1 MSREQA
7 QSILKTIEGR
17 GYRAYLVGGCVR
29 DLLLG
34 REPEDWDIASAARP
48 EQIMEIFGAA
58 AFPTGLKH
66 GTVTVKAA
74 DGAYEITTFRTD
86 GSYSD
91 GRHPDAVKFAKTIDE
106 DLARRDLTINAMALD
121 SAGNIVDPF
130 DGAGD
135 LMRRVVRCVGDARER
150 FREDALR
157 ILRAMR
163 FASVLGFSVEEAT
176 SLAIHSQAEL
186 LERIAAER
194 ILVEMNKL
202 LCGQRCKEVLLDYSD
217 VLGIFIPELLPC
229 VGFSQQN
236 VHHCYDIYT
245 HTAYA
250 VDAIR
255 PEPILRWTMLLHDIG
270 KVNTFTVD
278 PRGQGHFFGH
288 PIVSGDMAEE
298 ICVRLRMRKRDR
310 EDIVTLIRWHDKNI
324 PLTEK
329 GIGTAMLALGEEN
342 FRRLL
347 EVKRADNLAQAPE
360 YRWVAEKIDA
370 AEKLLDEMLRR
381 EPCLQLKDLAVNGN
395 DLLALGYSG
404 REIGLALQRLLQK
417 VVAGEIENRRE
428 TLLADLRR

>member
-7 QSILKTIEGR
+7 QSILKTIEGW

-34 REPEDWDIASAARP
+34 REPEDWDISSAARP

-91 GRHPDAVKFAKTIDE
+91 GRHPDAVKFAKTIEE

-135 LMRRVVRCVGDARER
+135 LKRRVVRCVGDARER

-157 ILRAMR
+157 ILRAVR
-163 FASVLGFSVEEAT
+163 FASVLDFSVEEAT
-176 SLAIHSQAEL
+176 NLAIHSQAEL

-202 LCGQRCKEVLLDYSD
+202 LCGQRCKEVLLDYS
-217 VLGIFIPELLPC
+217 
-229 VGFSQQN
+229 
-236 VHHCYDIYT
+236 
-245 HTAYA
+245 
-250 VDAIR
+250 
-255 PEPILRWTMLLHDIG
+255 
-270 KVNTFTVD
+270 
-278 PRGQGHFFGH
+278 
-288 PIVSGDMAEE
+288 
-298 ICVRLRMRKRDR
+298 
-310 EDIVTLIRWHDKNI
+310 
-324 PLTEK
+324 
-329 GIGTAMLALGEEN
+329 
-342 FRRLL
+342 
-347 EVKRADNLAQAPE
+347 
-360 YRWVAEKIDA
+360 
-370 AEKLLDEMLRR
+370 
-381 EPCLQLKDLAVNGN
+381 
-395 DLLALGYSG
+395 
-404 REIGLALQRLLQK
+404 
-417 VVAGEIENRRE
+417 
-428 TLLADLRR
+428 